1 MSNLNTL
8 IETSTQAIQDTVY
21 CGLLDLGLDPEE
33 AYELTFNSP
42 LTLVDLEPVDDL
54 NDTDFLGNV

>member
-8 IETSTQAIQDTVY
+8 IETSAQAIQDTVY
-21 CGLLDLGLDPEE
+21 CGLLDLGLAPEE
-33 AYELTFNSP
+33 AYDLTFNSP

-54 NDTDFLGNV
+54 SDTDFLGNV